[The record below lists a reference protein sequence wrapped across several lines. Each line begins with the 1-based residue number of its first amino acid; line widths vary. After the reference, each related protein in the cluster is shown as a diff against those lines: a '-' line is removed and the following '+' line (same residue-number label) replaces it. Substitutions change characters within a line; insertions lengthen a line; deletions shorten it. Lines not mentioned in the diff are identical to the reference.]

1 MIQGIGGGYANLTPR
16 PHMAVL
22 SVEQKDQV
30 ANLLS
35 DYDADSLSNKD
46 ARELVDQFKE
56 LGITPGRDLAMTL
69 ADNGFDAR
77 TMAAQAGL
85 GVPNPSRD
93 ARDETRS
100 APNGYGDP
108 AVISG
113 PNSINAAR
121 NSVDE
126 RVLTLISEVMDSL
139 NEAEDDSATFAERL
153 AARLEEEGYNS
164 TGPLM
169 DFYA

>member
-22 SVEQKDQV
+22 NVEQKDQV
-30 ANLLS
+30 AKLLS
-35 DYDADSLSNKD
+35 GYDADALSSKD
-46 ARELVDQFKE
+46 ARALVDQFKE
-56 LGITPGRDLAMTL
+56 LGIPPGRDLAMTL

-77 TMAAQAGL
+77 TIAAQAGL
-85 GVPNPSRD
+85 GVPD
-93 ARDETRS
+93 APRAPRS
-100 APNGYGDP
+100 APDGYGDP
-108 AVISG
+108 AGVTG
-113 PNSINAAR
+113 PNSITAAR
-121 NSVDE
+121 DGVDE
-126 RVLTLISEVMDSL
+126 RVLTLISEVMDGL